1 MVRYTPIL
9 LALLAMGTAN
19 AKPKDLPVS
28 MTGDAP
34 VAAQI
39 QKVEAALV
47 SEDYSEISLEDK
59 SRVQQ
64 ALGRIKLKMDGHTL
78 VSDLSPQERTAVFND
93 QETINTVLNRAREDS
108 RMVCRRERS
117 TGSNMAQSVC
127 MTVAQRRKA
136 QEDGRAAMR
145 NQQNFNNFQ
154 PGS

>member
-1 MVRYTPIL
+1 MLRYTPIL
-9 LALLAMGTAN
+9 LALLAMGSAN
-19 AKPKDLPVS
+19 AKPDKQPVT
-28 MTGDAP
+28 MTGDLP

-39 QKVEAALV
+39 QKVEGALV

-64 ALGRIKLKMDGHTL
+64 ALGRIKLKMEGRTQ
-78 VSDLSPQERTAVFND
+78 VSELSPQDRTAVFND
-93 QETINTVLNRAREDS
+93 QETINTILGRAHEDS

-136 QEDGRAAMR
+136 QENGRGVLR
-145 NQQNFNNFQ
+145 DHQSFNNFN
-154 PGS
+154 PGG